1 MGSVNMRAHDH
12 RISIIK
18 RVTSCVAALCIVGM
32 SCVHAQERIGV
43 AAAGNQGTSDLTLD
57 EERKLIESGYK
68 RFQNHTISTDRIGKA
83 QMLLIDGTAFTIG
96 PTSSVTPARFIYN
109 LQTAE
114 GSLEVTSRVLLR
126 LVGGKVHN
134 KTPATTRP
142 NSATVCTR
150 VSITNVE

>member
-43 AAAGNQGTSDLTLD
+43 AAAVNQVTSDLTLD

-68 RFQNHTISTDRIGKA
+68 IIQNHTISTDRIGKA
-83 QMLLIDGTAFTIG
+83 QMLLIVYTRRPSPGQTR
-96 PTSSVTPARFIYN
+96 PARKRSPEPDM
-109 LQTAE
+109 A
-114 GSLEVTSRVLLR
+114 S
-126 LVGGKVHN
+126 
-134 KTPATTRP
+134 
-142 NSATVCTR
+142 
-150 VSITNVE
+150 

>member
-43 AAAGNQGTSDLTLD
+43 AAAVNQVTSDLTLD

-68 RFQNHTISTDRIGKA
+68 IIQNHTISTDRIGKA
-83 QMLLIDGTAFTIG
+83 QMLLIVYARC
-96 PTSSVTPARFIYN
+96 PSPA
-109 LQTAE
+109 QTRPGLVVGGDADAPMVARMICTLGEVEVESIEGWRGGCGE
-114 GSLEVTSRVLLR
+114 GSGLPLADRQ
-126 LVGGKVHN
+126 G
-134 KTPATTRP
+134 
-142 NSATVCTR
+142 
-150 VSITNVE
+150 